1 MLSIGRVH
9 DCEVRTFEK
18 NIKQDFKNSEMEAG
32 KIEAFVA
39 DPFKLTAGE
48 TSFQDNKAGSIF
60 GETGFP
66 HFTRPIFILPQ

>member
-1 MLSIGRVH
+1 MVLSIGRVH

-39 DPFKLTAGE
+39 DPFKLTAG
-48 TSFQDNKAGSIF
+48 F
-60 GETGFP
+60 
-66 HFTRPIFILPQ
+66 